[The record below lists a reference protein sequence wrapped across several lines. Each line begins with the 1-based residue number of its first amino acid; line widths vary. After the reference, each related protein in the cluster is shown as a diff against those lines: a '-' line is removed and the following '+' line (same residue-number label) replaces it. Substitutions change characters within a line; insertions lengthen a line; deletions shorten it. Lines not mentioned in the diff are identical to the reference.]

1 MVASLTVVVVVVV
14 VLNNRTGGHEMSPR
28 YKFVVQVVLMQNN
41 GQGIG

>member
-1 MVASLTVVVVVVV
+1 MFLSTLIDCA
-14 VLNNRTGGHEMSPR
+14 GAHQMSPR